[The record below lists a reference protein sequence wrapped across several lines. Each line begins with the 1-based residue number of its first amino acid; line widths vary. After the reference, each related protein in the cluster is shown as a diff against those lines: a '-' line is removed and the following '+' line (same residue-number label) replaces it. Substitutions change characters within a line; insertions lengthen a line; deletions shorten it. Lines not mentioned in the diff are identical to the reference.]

1 MVVPGTARTM
11 YSTVLDLVPRGTPYT
26 HSKAHAFTRKRMRI
40 GTTTDAEIREF
51 EGRDGIERRSNAR
64 LAAPEVFERL
74 SDTSSCR
81 HAVHAHGGEVLARA

>member
-1 MVVPGTARTM
+1 
-11 YSTVLDLVPRGTPYT
+11 
-26 HSKAHAFTRKRMRI
+26 MRIAI

-74 SDTSSCR
+74 SATLPPAGG